1 MLTIARSRKMLSTR
15 VLTDWENK
23 PQALWVNADFQWQ
36 LTQQFAIDLDRHS
49 PIAHVLLWLERSD
62 IGEW

>member
-1 MLTIARSRKMLSTR
+1 MLSTR

-36 LTQQFAIDLDRHS
+36 LTQRFAIDLDRHS
-49 PIAHVLLWLERSD
+49 PIAQLFCFGLSAAILESGDPGR
-62 IGEW
+62 I